1 MSEFE
6 KQLGLRLNQTPA
18 FVGAK
23 RISLHPRGR
32 QPAVPFNLINGTHKG
47 STP

>member
-6 KQLGLRLNQTPA
+6 KQLDLGINRNPRL
-18 FVGAK
+18 VGAK

-47 STP
+47 